1 MRTRRIGLIVAGPA
15 LALIAA
21 ACTSA
26 AGGGEPTWTYAP
38 ASSAPA
44 SPTMDM
50 SPPAGA
56 PATSAGPASS
66 GTVSAAPGPTGSS
79 AATGAV
85 LHISA
90 QNIEFD
96 TDHLDAPAGQPF
108 VLQFDNKD
116 PGVPHNVE
124 IKNTNGTSVF
134 KGEIITGP
142 ATAMYDVPAL
152 APGSYMFVCDVHPNM
167 TGTLTVN

>member
-1 MRTRRIGLIVAGPA
+1 VRTKLIGVIVAGPT
-15 LALIAA
+15 LALVLA
-21 ACTSA
+21 ACSSA
-26 AGGGEPTWTYAP
+26 AGGGGPAWTYAP
-38 ASSAPA
+38 AASAPA

-56 PATSAGPASS
+56 PATSAGPEAS
-66 GTVSAAPGPTGSS
+66 GIVSAAPSPTASS

-96 TDHLDAPAGQPF
+96 TDHLDASAGQPF
-108 VLQFDNKD
+108 VLQFDNRD
-116 PGVPHNVE
+116 AGVPHNVE
-124 IKNTNGTSVF
+124 IRDASGTSVF
-134 KGEIITGP
+134 KGDIVTGP

-167 TGTLTVN
+167 TGTLTVK